1 MDNRLSK
8 MKTIIFLITVTLSA
22 ALFTSC
28 KDDDGGNESSIV
40 GTWKDVSFSEEEFK
54 NGVSQ
59 GIVDSGMVKDQDA
72 TTFTFNSDGK
82 FVESFIELSETVT
95 DSGTYTI
102 KGNVIS
108 LTYDSNNAVEEYT
121 FTVAGNVLT
130 LVYTEENT
138 DSNNDVTKYVT
149 TTIYN
154 RQ

>member
-1 MDNRLSK
+1 MNRLSK
-8 MKTIIFLITVTLSA
+8 MKTTIFLLTVTLSA

-40 GTWKDVSFSEEEFK
+40 GTWKEVSFSDEEFK

-59 GIVDSGMVKDQDA
+59 GIIDSGTISDQDA
-72 TTFTFNSDGK
+72 ITFTFKSDGK
-82 FVESFIELSETVT
+82 FVESYIELSKTVT

-102 KGNVIS
+102 KDNVLSI
-108 LTYDSNNAVEEYT
+108 TYDGSSDIEEVA

-130 LVYTEENT
+130 LVVTEEYT
-138 DSNNDVTKYVT
+138 DSNNDVIKYVS
-149 TTIYN
+149 TIICN

>member
-1 MDNRLSK
+1 MDRLSK

-59 GIVDSGMVKDQDA
+59 GIGDSGMVKDQDA

-82 FVESFIELSETVT
+82 FVESFIELSKSVT

-102 KGNVIS
+102 KGNAIS

-121 FTVAGNVLT
+121 FTIAGNVLT
-130 LVYTEENT
+130 LVFTEEHT
-138 DSNNDVTKYVT
+138 ESNDVIKHVT
-149 TTIYN
+149 STIYN

>member
-1 MDNRLSK
+1 MNRLSK

-40 GTWKDVSFSEEEFK
+40 GTWKDVSFSDEKFK

-59 GIVDSGMVKDQDA
+59 GIVDSGTVSDQDA
-72 TTFTFNSDGK
+72 TTFTFKSDGK
-82 FVESFIELSETVT
+82 FVESYIELSKTIT
-95 DSGTYTI
+95 DSGAYTI
-102 KGNVIS
+102 KGNVITM
-108 LTYDSNNAVEEYT
+108 TYDSNNAVEEYT

-130 LVYTEENT
+130 LVFTEEHT
-138 DSNNDVTKYVT
+138 ESNDVIKNVT
-149 TTIYN
+149 STIYN